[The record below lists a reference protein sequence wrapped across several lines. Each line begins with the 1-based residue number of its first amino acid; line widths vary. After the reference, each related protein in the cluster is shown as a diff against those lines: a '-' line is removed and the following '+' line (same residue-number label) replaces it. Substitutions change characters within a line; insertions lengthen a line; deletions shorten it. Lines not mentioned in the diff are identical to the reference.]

1 MNAKVFQGRLIMLRA
16 DEGTAHERT
25 KALTNAFTALG
36 TDRTHALPATIC
48 IDLTGFTVVPSLFLG
63 LLGNYASSGDSPFA
77 RIVLIGASDG
87 IMRRLSQ
94 FGLLSKT
101 NRLRTVCDHAEAA
114 SLIFSGAANEFQV
127 VAAD

>member
-1 MNAKVFQGRLIMLRA
+1 MNAKVYHGRLIMLRA

-25 KALTNAFTALG
+25 KALTGAFAAIG
-36 TDRTHALPATIC
+36 TDRTHALPSTIC

-63 LLGNYASSGDSPFA
+63 LLGNYAGAGDSPFA
-77 RIVLIGASDG
+77 RIILIGASDG

-94 FGLLSKT
+94 FGLLSKK

-114 SLIFSGAANEFQV
+114 SLIFSGIDYEVLAG
-127 VAAD
+127 AD